1 MTRGNDMLEGV
12 RHGNT
17 QEEEEKAA
25 WHGMRNT
32 VSGVQEKPQAI
43 GGGLDIT
50 LTPWTW
56 VCSSKERVLI
66 SIF

>member
-1 MTRGNDMLEGV
+1 MQVTRGNEMLEGV

-17 QEEEEKAA
+17 QEEEKAA
-25 WHGMRNT
+25 WHGTRNT

-50 LTPWTW
+50 LTP
-56 VCSSKERVLI
+56 
-66 SIF
+66 